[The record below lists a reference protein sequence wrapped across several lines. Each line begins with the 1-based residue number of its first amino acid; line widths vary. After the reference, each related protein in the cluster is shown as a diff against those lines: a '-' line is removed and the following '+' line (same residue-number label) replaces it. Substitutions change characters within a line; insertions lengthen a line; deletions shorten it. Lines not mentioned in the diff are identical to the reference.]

1 MLVAVVLQPGVGV
14 PIGQAAP
21 QALGDPVP
29 LYDQLVGIVP
39 TNIVEA
45 LAKGDML
52 ALIFVAIL
60 TGVGTVLSGEAGK
73 PFAALLQSLSSV
85 LLRIVGLVMEATPIS
100 VRSEERRVGKEC
112 VSKCRYRWHPYHQQ
126 KKPVKHQQRQTT
138 T

>member
-1 MLVAVVLQPGVGV
+1 MLVAPIVLVTIAAGITALADPKRLGPLGGRTVGLFALTTAIAVSIGMLVAVVLQPGVGV

-73 PFAALLQSLSSV
+73 RSEEHTSELQSLM
-85 LLRIVGLVMEATPIS
+85 RIS
-100 VRSEERRVGKEC
+100 
-112 VSKCRYRWHPYHQQ
+112 Y
-126 KKPVKHQQRQTT
+126 
-138 T
+138 

>member
-85 LLRIVGLVMEATPIS
+85 LLRIVGLDRKRTRLNPS
-100 VRSEERRVGKEC
+100 
-112 VSKCRYRWHPYHQQ
+112 H
-126 KKPVKHQQRQTT
+126 
-138 T
+138 